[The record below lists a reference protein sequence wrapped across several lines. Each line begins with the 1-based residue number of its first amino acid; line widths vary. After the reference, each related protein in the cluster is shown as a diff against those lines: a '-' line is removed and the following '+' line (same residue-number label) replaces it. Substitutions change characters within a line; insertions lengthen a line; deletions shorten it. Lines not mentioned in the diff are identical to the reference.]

1 MARPEEKI
9 VLVLQGGGAL
19 GAYQAGAYE
28 TLCEAGEIP
37 TWVAGT
43 SIGAVNGAIIAG
55 NPPERR
61 VQRLREFWERVSSRL
76 LAWPLSNDDNSRR
89 IFNET
94 SAVLVAAGGAP
105 GFFEPRVPPAV
116 LMPQGTPEA
125 ISLYDTEPLRATLE
139 ELVDFDLL
147 NSGAVRLS
155 VGAVQVLSG
164 NMKYF
169 DTEKMRIGPEHIMA
183 SGALP
188 PGFPPI
194 EIDGQ
199 PYWDGGL
206 VSNTPLEFVLERTGP
221 RDDMVIFQ
229 IDLFSAKGCMPENLF
244 DIGQREK
251 EIRYSSRTRLNT
263 DIFREM
269 QTIRRAIR
277 HLRGKV
283 PPELCDNPDWEFL
296 DSVSCDAAVTI
307 VLLIHRRAAYW
318 TQSNDYEFSRY
329 SMEEHWLS
337 GRADVERSLN
347 DPAWKN
353 RTRPEE
359 GVQVLDLTR
368 ELDTHPKE
376 RAL

>member
-28 TLCEAGEIP
+28 TLCEAGQIP

-43 SIGAVNGAIIAG
+43 SIGAVNGAISGHAYNDSVSGAIIAG

-125 ISLYDTEPLRATLE
+125 ISLYDTAPLRATLE

-155 VGAVQVLSG
+155 VGAVEVLSG

-194 EIDGQ
+194 EIDGK

-206 VSNTPLEFVLERTGP
+206 VSNTPLEFVLERSGP
-221 RDDMVIFQ
+221 RNDMVIFQ

-244 DIGQREK
+244 
-251 EIRYSSRTRLNT
+251 EI
-263 DIFREM
+263 
-269 QTIRRAIR
+269 
-277 HLRGKV
+277 
-283 PPELCDNPDWEFL
+283 
-296 DSVSCDAAVTI
+296 
-307 VLLIHRRAAYW
+307 
-318 TQSNDYEFSRY
+318 
-329 SMEEHWLS
+329 
-337 GRADVERSLN
+337 
-347 DPAWKN
+347 
-353 RTRPEE
+353 
-359 GVQVLDLTR
+359 
-368 ELDTHPKE
+368 
-376 RAL
+376 